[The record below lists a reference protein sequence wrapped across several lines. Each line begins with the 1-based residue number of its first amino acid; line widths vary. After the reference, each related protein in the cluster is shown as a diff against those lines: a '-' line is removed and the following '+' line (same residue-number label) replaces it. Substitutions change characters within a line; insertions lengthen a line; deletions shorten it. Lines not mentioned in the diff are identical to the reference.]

1 MFWFFGFYTLL
12 SGVFALDC
20 QVVSLPGVVPRIAD
34 QTPPSTSIDFS
45 SIFTMLAHLTKLYS
59 IFELNSSPENNKTI
73 STDRLAHCLIL
84 GSPVPW
90 ENLQQYKYENKAVV
104 LQGYFGRSKADD
116 SDNVAEGCLIDNF
129 VFLNQK
135 CGSFSSF
142 AQQGVTFK
150 PYGQI
155 NNQVLLPILKD
166 NVIKFINFD
175 DNANGPYVCEA
186 TPLSNLISSTKQTL
200 EDVYCTMQDF
210 MSIILP
216 KSNVKGCSS
225 FQLQIAESLVEESID
240 NRKDALADICANLPK
255 FPCPSRITRDV
266 QFSGKLLHELSNLS
280 MIMLE
285 KALTKIS
292 NSLLRNSFPKLNE
305 GLNNALASYPEDT
318 APFSYSDWVLSLRII
333 SKLSLAKQKHEDR
346 RLQTL
351 VWMMDLKDS
360 LIDVTR
366 TFFERY
372 NLVLH
377 QLSASATNCALHP
390 SKPYFECS
398 SKAMLKNFQ
407 NNSFN
412 LLSDKQS
419 FEMGSL
425 YYISCYSSTAF
436 NFKGNRQIFLKK
448 NNTFINE
455 NATIPASCLNTHT
468 FSYDN
473 CYHIL
478 SSSFKPNL
486 QVGTTELLL
495 ADANN
500 NIVLADNQ
508 PFTVWLKD
516 NTKLQGDK
524 SYQIEISSFPISIQ
538 KGPGKT
544 EFIDS
549 SFVLNRIGYD
559 SIMSFTLA
567 QLNHFKTFATTL
579 NQKENLELILKASP
593 PLSAS
598 EIALIVLSGC
608 LLLAGMFKIISK
620 SSCFMKCKFDKPIKS
635 AATTTKTEYIPF
647 QIRPFNKLKK
657 QQFHKIIKTFI
668 ETGEWY
674 SHSTLGTVD
683 LELARQIVTAIKES
697 RESCKIFKT
706 HLELRDKGVSLCTA
720 RQEFRLALC
729 LAEQLS
735 ARLCP
740 CLVPVHVCSDPTPA
754 ADFELENISEAS
766 GLIASAPEAGT

>member
-1 MFWFFGFYTLL
+1 MFWFFGFCTLL
-12 SGVFALDC
+12 SGVLTLDC
-20 QVVSLPGVVPRIAD
+20 QVVSLPGVVPRIVD
-34 QTPPSTSIDFS
+34 KTPPSTSIDFS
-45 SIFTMLAHLTKLYS
+45 SVFTMLAHLTKLYS
-59 IFELNSSPENNKTI
+59 IFELNSHPENNKTI
-73 STDRLAHCLIL
+73 TTDRLAHCLIL
-84 GSPVPW
+84 GNPVPW
-90 ENLQQYKYENKAVV
+90 ESVQQYKNENKAVV
-104 LQGYFGRSKADD
+104 LQGYFGRSKAED

-129 VFLNQK
+129 VFLNKK
-135 CGSFSSF
+135 CDSFSSF
-142 AQQGVTFK
+142 AQQGVTFQ

-155 NNQVLLPILKD
+155 NNQVLLPILKEKT
-166 NVIKFINFD
+166 IKFINFH
-175 DNANGPYVCEA
+175 DNENGPYVCEA

-200 EDVYCTMQDF
+200 EDVFCTMQDF
-210 MSIILP
+210 MSVLLP
-216 KSNVKGCSS
+216 ESTVKGCSP
-225 FQLQIAESLVEESID
+225 FYLQIAESLVEESID
-240 NRKDALADICANLPK
+240 AREEALVDICANLPK
-255 FPCPSRITRDV
+255 FSCPSRIARDV
-266 QFSGKLLHELSNLS
+266 QFSGKMLQELSNLS

-305 GLNNALASYPEDT
+305 GLNNALASYPDDS
-318 APFSYSDWVLSLRII
+318 APFSYQDWALSLRII

-346 RLQTL
+346 RLQAL

-372 NLVLH
+372 NLVIH
-377 QLSASATNCALHP
+377 QLSASSTNCALHP

-398 SKAMLKNFQ
+398 TKAMLQNFQ

-412 LLSDKQS
+412 LLSDKQT
-419 FEMGSL
+419 FKMGSL
-425 YYISCYSSTAF
+425 FYISCYSSTAF
-436 NFKGNRQIFLKK
+436 NFIGNRQIFLKK
-448 NNTFINE
+448 NNTFVNE
-455 NATIPASCLNTHT
+455 NATIPAKCLNTHT
-468 FSYDN
+468 FSYDD

-478 SSSFKPNL
+478 SSSFKPNV

-500 NIVLADNQ
+500 NIVLADDQ

-544 EFIDS
+544 EFVDS

-567 QLNHFKTFATTL
+567 QLNHVKAFAKTL
-579 NQKENLELILKASP
+579 NQNENLEQILKAEP

-598 EIALIVLSGC
+598 EIALIVLSVC
-608 LLLAGMFKIISK
+608 LLLAGIFKIISK
-620 SSCFMKCKFDKPIKS
+620 SSCFMRCKFDKQSKS
-635 AATTTKTEYIPF
+635 AKTPKTEYIPF
-647 QIRPFNKLKK
+647 QKRPFNKLKQ
-657 QQFHKIIKTFI
+657 QQFQKIIKTFI

-674 SHSTLGTVD
+674 SNSTLDAVD
-683 LELARQIVTAIKES
+683 LELAKQIITAIHDS
-697 RESCKIFKT
+697 REYCKIFKT
-706 HLELRDKGVSLCTA
+706 HLELKDKDISLCTA
-720 RQEFRLALC
+720 RREFKLALC

-740 CLVPVHVCSDPTPA
+740 CLVPVHICDDPTPTTEC
-754 ADFELENISEAS
+754 ELENMSETS
-766 GLIASAPEAGT
+766 GFIASAPVAGT